1 MTAQL
6 KRLSAENKKLS
17 ERNEELSRQVQNLQ
31 IMLFGPSSEKQP
43 IVEENS
49 KQLFLDFEGAKNF
62 SLDAETNKDTK
73 SGKTPTTSPSKES
86 GKKKKGG
93 NQFIPPESLEV
104 EEIILDISE
113 AEKSDPITGE
123 KFSQIDV
130 EVSEK
135 VVRVKASYKM
145 IRIIR
150 PVYGAGV
157 SGVIKADLPESV
169 AGFSKIDESVW
180 AESAVRHVCDHLPFN
195 RQVQIL
201 ARDGI
206 NLTRQSLNK
215 TFLNN
220 AAALRSLYS
229 LLKQYIL
236 TCAAINLDET
246 TVKMQVL
253 GKKKLGM
260 AYLWVLCGS
269 PPGHEGEPLVWMH
282 FETNR
287 KHVNAENIIEGY
299 DKIVHSD
306 AYEGYEKL
314 ADRGLFTWAIC
325 WVHARRYFIKATEN
339 DFQKGVVR
347 KFTTIMHVDNNADK
361 LKGKDRIKY
370 RQKHVA
376 PLVDEL
382 IEYLEEHYLTSK
394 VMISES
400 LSKACA
406 YFLKRK
412 KYFKNFL
419 DHAEAEMDNNAAERS
434 IRPLKVGNKN
444 WLFIGSRNGGEACAI
459 MTSLLQSARN
469 IGLNPQEYLGN
480 ILRRVPYTKKE
491 DLHELLPH
499 CWEKKINPRSPFL
512 PPDYKV
518 F

>member
-6 KRLSAENKKLS
+6 ERLSIENRKLT
-17 ERNEELSRQVQNLQ
+17 ERNEELSRQIQNLQ

-49 KQLFLDFEGAKNF
+49 KQLFFDFEGAKGF
-62 SLDAETNKDTK
+62 TLDTETDTK
-73 SGKTPTTSPSKES
+73 SEKSTTTSSSKGN

-93 NQFIPPESLEV
+93 NQFILPEDLEV
-104 EEIILDISE
+104 EEITLDIPE
-113 AEKSDPITGE
+113 DEKSDPITGE
-123 KFSQIDV
+123 NFSQIDV

-145 IRIIR
+145 IRILR

-180 AESAVRHVCDHLPFN
+180 AESAVRRVCDHSPFN

-220 AAALRSLYS
+220 TAALRSLYL
-229 LLKQYIL
+229 LLKQFIL
-236 TCAAINLDET
+236 TCAAIHLDET
-246 TVKMQVL
+246 TVKMQVP
-253 GKKKLGM
+253 GKKQLGT

-269 PPGHEGEPLVWMH
+269 PPGHKGEPLVWMH

-287 KHVNAENIIEGY
+287 RHENAEKIIEGY

-306 AYEGYEKL
+306 AYEAYEKL
-314 ADRGLFTWAIC
+314 ADEGLFTWAIC
-325 WVHARRYFIKATEN
+325 WVHARRYFIKATVN
-339 DFQKGVVR
+339 DFQKEVIK
-347 KFTTIMHVDNNADK
+347 KFTTIMHVDNSADDINDN
-361 LKGKDRIKY
+361 DRIKY

-382 IEYLEEHYLTSK
+382 IEYLEENYLTSK

-419 DHAEAEMDNNAAERS
+419 NHAEAEMDNNAAERS

-444 WLFIGSRNGGEACAI
+444 WLFIGSPSGGEACAI

-469 IGLNPQEYLGN
+469 MGLNPQEYLEN
-480 ILRRVPYTKKE
+480 VLRRIPYTKKE
-491 DLHELLPH
+491 DLQDLLPH
-499 CWEKKINPRSPFL
+499 RWEKKINPRSPFL